1 MQKFV
6 VPQFIDVEDKVIG
19 PITIRQFVLMVIGGI
34 LIFVSFKFADVTL
47 FLFLTVI
54 IGLIVFLFGF
64 FKVNGAPFH
73 NFLLNVLMTLK
84 KPSLRVW
91 HKDLRQEELKFLFQ
105 KPKETEEEKEKNK
118 LKKPVSASR
127 LSELSL
133 IVDTRGEYKGERE

>member
-47 FLFLTVI
+47 FLLLAVI

-64 FKVNGAPFH
+64 FKVNGASFH
-73 NFLLNVLMTLK
+73 SFLLNVLMTFK

-91 HKDLRQEELKFLFQ
+91 HKDLREEELKFLFQ

-133 IVDTRGEYKGERE
+133 IVDTRGEYKGEG